1 VDLRARLQANLG
13 RSYTL
18 ERELGGGGMSRVFV
32 ATETRFHRAVVV
44 KVLSA
49 ELAAGVSADRFE
61 REIQLAA
68 SLQQA
73 NIVPLLSAGEMDG
86 LPYYTMPFVE
96 GESLRAR
103 LATTGPFA
111 VNDCVSVLRD
121 LARALSYAHKRGVVH
136 RDIKPDNILLSHG
149 AAVVTD
155 FGIAKAITASRT
167 QPGATLTQAG
177 MTVGTPAY
185 MAPEQV
191 AADPGADHRLDLY
204 AFGCVAYELL
214 TGRPPFSGGS
224 PHELLAAQ
232 LAQRPPSVR
241 ELRPDTPSSLDAL
254 IARCLAKQPGERPA
268 SADEVLRTL
277 DAVATPGV
285 EAQAVRVGPRW
296 RRARS
301 IALVVSALIVLGV
314 AGALLRGRLQAHVP
328 KSIAVV
334 PLKNL
339 SGDPAN
345 DYFGEGLAEEIT
357 GALAKAGLHVI
368 GRGSARAL
376 ADQKLDAREIGR
388 RLNVA
393 TVLEGNVQRS
403 GSRVRIGAT
412 LTATADGSVLW
423 TQTYDREFADVFAVQ
438 DEIARTVAREL
449 HATLVGGQAAKLVHT
464 ETTDPQA
471 HSLYLQG
478 IYLWNRRTAPE
489 IRHAIALF
497 DQALARDPNYARARA
512 GIALATCVL
521 PFYADDNTDSLIALT
536 RAAAKRALD
545 ADSTLAEAWTAIAY
559 ANALEWKNADAERDF
574 SRAIAADSTF
584 APARHWH
591 GMALLHVG
599 LLDSA
604 RREFARA
611 RELEPTSLVIQ
622 TAAGILE
629 LADRRFDEALAF
641 LRQPLSLDSSY
652 AIAQY
657 VLGTTLVEAGQVP
670 RAIAT
675 LEPLVG
681 RPSVR
686 PSEIRGEL
694 ALAYARAGRVGDAR
708 RTIKDLENQ
717 RGELPPTGVVAAAVF
732 AVGDRDRA
740 IAALQAAVDQH
751 DPWLINFGRSP
762 RFDRLRS
769 DSAGRRLLELSER
782 P

>member
-13 RSYTL
+13 QSYTL

-103 LATTGPFA
+103 LAAGGPLA
-111 VNDCVSVLRD
+111 INDCVSVLRD

-149 AAVVTD
+149 TAVVTD
-155 FGIAKAITASRT
+155 FGIAKAITAART
-167 QPGATLTQAG
+167 QPGSTLTQAG
-177 MTVGTPAY
+177 VTVGTPAY

-191 AADPGADHRLDLY
+191 AADPAADHRLDLY

-232 LAQRPPSVR
+232 LAQRAPAVR
-241 ELRPDTPSSLDAL
+241 ELRPETPPSLDAM

-268 SADEVLRTL
+268 SADEVLKTL
-277 DAVATPGV
+277 DAVVTPGV
-285 EAQAVRVGPRW
+285 DARAVRIG
-296 RRARS
+296 RRRRPRS
-301 IALVVSALIVLGV
+301 IALGFLALIVLGV
-314 AGALLRGRLQAHVP
+314 AGVLLRGRLQARAP

-334 PLKNL
+334 PLTNL

-376 ADQKLDAREIGR
+376 AEQKLGAREIGR
-388 RLNVA
+388 KLDVA

-423 TQTYDREFADVFAVQ
+423 TQTFDRELADVFAVQ

-449 HATLVGGQAAKLVHT
+449 HATLVGGDAAKLVHT
-464 ETTDPQA
+464 ETADAEA

-478 IYLWNRRTAPE
+478 MYLWNRRTAPE

-521 PFYADDNTDSLIALT
+521 PFYEDGNTDSLLALA
-536 RAAAKRALD
+536 RAAASHALRV
-545 ADSTLAEAWTAIAY
+545 DSTLAEAWTALAY
-559 ANALEWKNADAERDF
+559 ASAIEWKYADAERDF
-574 SRAIAADSTF
+574 ARAIAVDSTF

-591 GMALLHVG
+591 GLTLVHAG
-599 LLDSA
+599 LQDSA
-604 RREFARA
+604 RREFVRA
-611 RELEPTSLVIQ
+611 QQLEPASLVIQ
-622 TAAGILE
+622 ASRVTLE
-629 LADRRFDEALAF
+629 LADRRPADALVYA
-641 LRQPLSLDSSY
+641 RRTLSLDSSY
-652 AIAQY
+652 ALGQY
-657 VLGTTLVEAGQVP
+657 VLGATLVEAGQSLE
-670 RAIAT
+670 AIGV
-675 LEPLVG
+675 LQPLTG

-686 PSEIRGEL
+686 PSQIRGEL
-694 ALAYARAGRVGDAR
+694 ALAYARAGRIADAR
-708 RTIKDLENQ
+708 RVIKELEM
-717 RGELPPTGVVAAAVF
+717 RAGELPPTAVVAAAVL
-732 AVGDRDRA
+732 ALGERDRA
-740 IAALQAAVDQH
+740 IGVLQAAVTRH
-751 DPWLINFGRSP
+751 DPWLINFGKSP
-762 RFDRLRS
+762 RFDALRA
-769 DSAGRRLLELSER
+769 DAAGRKLLESTER
-782 P
+782 R